1 MEDKELG
8 SETINEQNAIETKE
22 DINLQQF
29 MAKYDRESDFRIF
42 AGPVR
47 WIVGL
52 IAISFSLFQL
62 YTAIFGSLDAHL
74 QRAVHHSFAMALVFL

>member
-1 MEDKELG
+1 LEQKELNN
-8 SETINEQNAIETKE
+8 EAINNEAAAGDIKE
-22 DINLQQF
+22 EIDMQKFLAQ
-29 MAKYDRESDFRIF
+29 YDRESDFRIF
-42 AGPVR
+42 EGPVR

-74 QRAVHHSFAMALVFL
+74 